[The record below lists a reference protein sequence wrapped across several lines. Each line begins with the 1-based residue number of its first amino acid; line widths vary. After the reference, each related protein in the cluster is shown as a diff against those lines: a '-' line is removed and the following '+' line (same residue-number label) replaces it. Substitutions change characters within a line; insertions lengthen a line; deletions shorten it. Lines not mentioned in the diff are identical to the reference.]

1 MTYDLLFLDTNLFI
15 HGQFH
20 GKTYKVTSMVLDSEI
35 RLSLQRIE
43 NALQHVMELHDFRNF
58 MLAKSYLEEGQ
69 IHTAMQFLR
78 RIEHSSSKVDTVI
91 TQSLFIRALI
101 LVYDLQFTDALALLV
116 RIRNMDFKK
125 TEKLLNDLNSLI
137 KDIKIQQQASVL
149 YDTDEGKKTIEAFQ
163 QSTITHLQHYLSV
176 SKELVRK

>member
-1 MTYDLLFLDTNLFI
+1 
-15 HGQFH
+15 
-20 GKTYKVTSMVLDSEI
+20 MVLDSEI
-35 RLSLQRIE
+35 KLSLQRIE

-78 RIEHSSSKVDTVI
+78 RIEHSTSQVDTVI

-101 LVYDLQFTDALALLV
+101 LVYNLQFTDALALLV
-116 RIRNMDFKK
+116 RIRSMALEKP
-125 TEKLLNDLNSLI
+125 EKLLGDLNSLI
-137 KDIKIQQQASVL
+137 RDIKIQQQASVM
-149 YDTDEGKKTIEAFQ
+149 YNTAEGKKKIEAFQ
-163 QSTITHLQHYLSV
+163 QSTITHLQQYLSS